1 MIRYFILVI
10 ITNPVRV
17 NVGGILIGE
26 AICKH
31 LVEREKDIL
40 GYIELCEEEIDR
52 NPQQN

>member
-1 MIRYFILVI
+1 V
-10 ITNPVRV
+10 NPGRA
-17 NVGGILIGE
+17 NVGGILIDE

-40 GYIELCEEEIDR
+40 GYIELWEQEMDR